1 MFLIIKL
8 DSKLVYKVL
17 FFVWYSM
24 QILKGTTLYSFFGIP
39 IDTLNY
45 LADGFVTIL
54 LLFIIIIFQ
63 SYSINELY
71 VIAIVSCVLLI
82 SGIISGNYVMISGWL
97 FILASKDIMI
107 EDILN
112 LAYFLIIFG
121 LMMVIGLYL
130 VGIAD
135 DFIMYRAGITRHSLG
150 FSHPNILGMRV
161 FQFNIFRFYRKK
173 ININIWDFLIGIA
186 SGLFV
191 FFVSNSLTSTICI
204 MALVIMM
211 TINKIIEKFYE
222 TKIEI
227 FSSLMVFIAIA
238 FNLFSMFVSIV
249 DENKFRWVYS
259 IRRLFSFHLYN
270 CNKVYSIYGP
280 SLFGNRMYIS
290 GEAELINGSSV
301 GRLYLDNAYMGSFMW
316 FGIIVYILFSVSYI
330 LTMCHFKK
338 ENNVFMVIVLFVFA
352 LYGVMEQGTYI
363 ISHNVF
369 LMAISYVV
377 FLDKER
383 MNSVLDER
391 CISII
396 GGSKEI

>member
-1 MFLIIKL
+1 MIIKL